1 MRVLWG
7 QKGQRIPPTESQLLS
22 FVEHL
27 PIQDFEPWP
36 RHSAPENGWV
46 GSESCQGICLLK
58 TPLAQLGSLERLA
71 RWRVVV
77 SFAGWSGSSG
87 WRVEVIE
94 GVEGCCFKWGWFCG
108 MQLIWGSSRVDLL
121 SWAVYDVDDQR
132 RCWWSKEMLM
142 IKGLVGVKRSL
153 ENNMYPLVN
162 QSLFSGK
169 YTI

>member
-1 MRVLWG
+1 MRVLCG
-7 QKGQRIPPTESQLLS
+7 QKGQRIPPTRSQPLS

-46 GSESCQGICLLK
+46 GSESRQGICLLK
-58 TPLAQLGSLERLA
+58 RPLAQLGSLEQNA

-87 WRVEVIE
+87 WTGWRDWRGWRMLFQVGLVFWDAV
-94 GVEGCCFKWGWFCG
+94 GLRFKSGWF
-108 MQLIWGSSRVDLL
+108 VE
-121 SWAVYDVDDQR
+121 SWAVYDVDDQS
-132 RCWWSKEMLM
+132 RCRWSK
-142 IKGLVGVKRSL
+142 GWLVWKRRS

-162 QSLFSGK
+162 QSLLSGK